1 LAEIANA
8 KPSSWVGSIHYDPA
22 TKELQVHTLK
32 GEKYAYD
39 GVSAA
44 DHNAF
49 VSADSH
55 GRHFSTVFSKKY
67 KGRKL

>member
-1 LAEIANA
+1 MISNS
-8 KPSSWVGSIHYDPA
+8 KPSSLVAGIEFDPHSRV
-22 TKELQVHTLK
+22 LQVTLSS
-32 GEKYAYD
+32 GVTYAYD
-39 GVSAA
+39 NVEPS

-67 KGRKL
+67 KGRKI